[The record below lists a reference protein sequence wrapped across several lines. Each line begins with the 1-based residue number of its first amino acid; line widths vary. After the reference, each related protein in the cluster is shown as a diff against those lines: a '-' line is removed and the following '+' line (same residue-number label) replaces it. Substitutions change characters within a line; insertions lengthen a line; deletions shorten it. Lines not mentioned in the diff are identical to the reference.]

1 MAKAKLVP
9 TFRNLFK
16 ATWGTY
22 ASNWQLLLGVSS
34 VVAVPSALLNWLGGS
49 QEVSV
54 YTALA
59 ALFMNLALIWTIS
72 HIDTKLRPGIKQA
85 YYQGTAKF
93 IVYFLVISSL
103 AAMLLPFVWGTSLY
117 TTGMSSLAAISTL
130 EKIVIALLSLL
141 LSVPSLFWL
150 NRYFLALF
158 ALQDEG
164 ATPILA
170 LRASKKLVKGRGWI
184 VLRRNLAFILVMI
197 LLLILPTVA
206 MLVSFEYS
214 GNQVF
219 LYLLQLIT
227 TLVFLPF
234 SYVYWFGLYRALL
247 AAGPAND

>member
-1 MAKAKLVP
+1 MAKVKTIP

-16 ATWGTY
+16 TAWSTY
-22 ASNWQLLLGVSS
+22 VSNWLLLLGVAAT
-34 VVAVPSALLNWLGGS
+34 VAVPSALLNWLGGT
-49 QEVSV
+49 QEVSIFSS
-54 YTALA
+54 LA

-72 HIDTKLRPGIKQA
+72 NLEAKTRPGVKQA

-93 IVYFLVISSL
+93 IVFFLVLASL

-117 TTGMSSLAAISTL
+117 TTGMSSLAAISMV
-130 EKIVIALLSLL
+130 EKIFIALLSLL
-141 LSVPSLFWL
+141 LSLPSLFWL

-158 ALQDEG
+158 ALQEEG
-164 ATPILA
+164 STPLLA
-170 LRASKKLVKGRGWI
+170 LRASKRLVKGRGWT
-184 VLRRNLAFILVMI
+184 VLRRNLAFMLGMI
-197 LLLILPTVA
+197 LLLVLPTVVL
-206 MLVSFEYS
+206 LVSFEYS

-219 LYLLQLIT
+219 LYMLQLIT